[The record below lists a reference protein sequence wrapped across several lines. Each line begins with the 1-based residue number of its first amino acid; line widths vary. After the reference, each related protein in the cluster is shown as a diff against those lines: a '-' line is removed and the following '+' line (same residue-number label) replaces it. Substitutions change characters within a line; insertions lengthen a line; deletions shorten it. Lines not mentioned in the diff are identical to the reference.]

1 MAIAREKHLA
11 AQTHSEVSS
20 LKNLRASS
28 VVWQNTKI
36 LMGTWTVSSYSFYFV
51 EFYLRFIPTNTIYMQ
66 KMLMGA
72 ADIVATA
79 IYYLLVTKTGVVQS
93 FLVFFVMIAVSSILL
108 VIVLAVTDAEDAV
121 VVSTGLSC
129 GLSILIIG
137 MRIGSFASF
146 AVNYS

>member
-1 MAIAREKHLA
+1 
-11 AQTHSEVSS
+11 
-20 LKNLRASS
+20 
-28 VVWQNTKI
+28 
-36 LMGTWTVSSYSFYFV
+36 MGTWTVSSYSFYFV

-93 FLVFFVMIAVSSILL
+93 FLVFFVMIAVSSIIL
-108 VIVLAVTDAEDAV
+108 VIVLAVTDAEDALV
-121 VVSTGLSC
+121 VATGLSC

-137 MRIGSFASF
+137 MRIGAFASF
-146 AVNYS
+146 AVNYSQVV